1 MAKKKNANK
10 GQSGSNRQ
18 RTTPA
23 KKAIKLMCLILA
35 LLMAAGGIVY
45 IVQYILGSIGG

>member
-10 GQSGSNRQ
+10 GQNGSNRQ

-35 LLMAAGGIVY
+35 ILMAAGGIVY
-45 IVQYILGSIGG
+45 IVQYIMGMYAG